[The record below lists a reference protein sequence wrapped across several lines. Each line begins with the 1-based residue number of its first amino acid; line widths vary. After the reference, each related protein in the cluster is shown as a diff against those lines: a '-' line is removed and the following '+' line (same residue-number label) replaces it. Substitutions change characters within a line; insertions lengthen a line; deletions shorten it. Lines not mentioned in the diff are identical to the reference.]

1 MTKIRKRV
9 FRNMKMKT
17 LLSLGVG
24 FVSLICLTVSGL
36 VIGGRVSDIT
46 RESGSGLD
54 KGFVKRLI
62 RNKCHIMIIVF

>member
-1 MTKIRKRV
+1 M

-36 VIGGRVSDIT
+36 VIGGKVSDIT
-46 RESGSGLD
+46 REAAIEIGRST
-54 KGFVKRLI
+54 RL
-62 RNKCHIMIIVF
+62 NSSHIH